1 MLLSDI
7 CNGLTIA
14 ELKEKSKAKT
24 KLKAKSQDDTDLN
37 IDPAK
42 GKHLDTSKLDA
53 KSKLALRKA
62 MIATPVAKGDPMAA
76 LLTQLDTKTRHNAD
90 ANELEQEEIIYNQ
103 EKLKKHEEQL
113 NHIDRAV
120 HKANDEVAQLKSQ
133 VDKLLRKK

>member
-90 ANELEQEEIIYNQ
+90 ANELEQ
-103 EKLKKHEEQL
+103 
-113 NHIDRAV
+113 
-120 HKANDEVAQLKSQ
+120 
-133 VDKLLRKK
+133 